1 MNHPPAFRLDSLD
14 VKAKELK
21 AIVHMGELCLPLR
34 EFQMQFIVQELT
46 DFLLGLECFLLC
58 AIGGYDKVG

>member
-1 MNHPPAFRLDSLD
+1 MNHPPALWLDSLD
-14 VKAKELK
+14 MKAKELE
-21 AIVHMGELCLPLR
+21 AIVHMGELRLPLR

-58 AIGGYDKVG
+58 TIGGYDKVG